1 MKLKIEIFETVPTR
15 HESSCGGI
23 YTLHRADSVRLSFV
37 REYKTQSFP
46 RALSFARRLIQLHR
60 LPFEASKVSR
70 VP

>member
-15 HESSCGGI
+15 HEASNGES
-23 YTLHRADSVRLSFV
+23 YTMHRADSVRLSFV
-37 REYKTQSFP
+37 REYRTKSFP